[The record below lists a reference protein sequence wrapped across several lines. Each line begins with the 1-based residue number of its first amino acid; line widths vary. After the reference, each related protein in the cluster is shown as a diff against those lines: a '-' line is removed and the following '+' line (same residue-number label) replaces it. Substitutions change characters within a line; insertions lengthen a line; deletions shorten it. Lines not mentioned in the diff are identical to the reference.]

1 MITMNSRVSKMMLT
15 THITFSV
22 GWIGTVAAF
31 LALSIV
37 GLVSSD
43 VVVRSCYI
51 AMEIVAWFIIIPF
64 CFASL
69 LTGLVQALGTHW
81 GLFKHWWVFVKL
93 VLTVIATLILILHMQ
108 PISFLAEVAAQKVM
122 SYDELRGLRIRIVAD
137 AAAAILV
144 LTAITTISVY
154 KPWGRIHFGLALP
167 SFQATTK
174 RPMGKYLIIGFA
186 IAIIIFILLHLMKGG
201 ISQH

>member
-1 MITMNSRVSKMMLT
+1 MITMNSRVSKLMLT

-43 VVVRSCYI
+43 PIVQSCYI
-51 AMEIVAWFIIIPF
+51 AMEVVAWFVIIPF

-81 GLFKHWWVFVKL
+81 GLFKHWWVLVKL
-93 VLTVIATLILILHMQ
+93 VLTVIASLILILHMQ
-108 PISFLAEVAAQKVM
+108 PISYLADDASQKFI
-122 SYDELRGLRIRIVAD
+122 SYNELRALRIRIVAD

-144 LTAITTISVY
+144 LTAITTVSVY
-154 KPWGRIHFGLALP
+154 KPWGRIQFGVSLP
-167 SFQATTK
+167 GFKAITK
-174 RPMGKYLIIGFA
+174 KPMGIYLIIGFA
-186 IAIIIFILLHLMKGG
+186 VAFVIFILLHLMKGG
-201 ISQH
+201 MRH

>member
-1 MITMNSRVSKMMLT
+1 MFTMNQKVSKAMLT

-43 VVVRSCYI
+43 AIVRSCYI
-51 AMEIVAWFIIIPF
+51 AMEIVAWFTIIPF

-93 VLTVIATLILILHMQ
+93 ILTVIATLILILHMQ
-108 PISFLAEVAAQKVM
+108 PISYLADVATQNVI
-122 SYDELRGLRIRIVAD
+122 SYDELRGLRVRIVAD

-144 LTAITTISVY
+144 LTAITTVSVY
-154 KPWGRIHFGLALP
+154 KPWGRIQFGLSLP
-167 SFQATTK
+167 TFRATTK
-174 RPMGKYLIIGFA
+174 KPMGKYLVIGFA
-186 IAIIIFILLHLMKGG
+186 IAFIIFILLHLMKGG
-201 ISQH
+201 MHH

>member
-1 MITMNSRVSKMMLT
+1 MNSRVSKIMLT

-22 GWIGTVAAF
+22 GWVGTVAAF

-43 VVVRSCYI
+43 SVVRSCYI

-81 GLFKHWWVFVKL
+81 GLFKHWWVFIKL

-108 PISFLAEVAAQKVM
+108 PISYLAEVASQKVV
-122 SYDELRGLRIRIVAD
+122 SFDELQGLRVRIVAD

-144 LTAITTISVY
+144 LTAITTVSVY
-154 KPWGRIHFGLALP
+154 KPWGRIQFGLSLP
-167 SFQATTK
+167 TFQATTK
-174 RPMGKYLIIGFA
+174 KPMSKYLIIGFA
-186 IAIIIFILLHLMKGG
+186 VAFLIFILLHLLQGG
-201 ISQH
+201 IHH